1 MKLNDYAIRQ
11 CLAECNWKAATDIV
25 AANFDLQMPQDYEVK
40 LISEAAWLPAVVI
53 YSGAL
58 AYRWHS
64 AGGFYKSQYSTV
76 VFKSGMHVRIN
87 C

>member
-11 CLAECNWKAATDIV
+11 YLAECNWKAATDIV
-25 AANFDLQMPQDYEVK
+25 AANFDLQMPQDYELE
-40 LISEAAWLPAVVI
+40 LISEAALPAVAI

-64 AGGFYKSQYSTV
+64 ASGFYKSQYSILG
-76 VFKSGMHVRIN
+76 FKSGIHVRIN